1 MNILTVSSSAGEA
14 PDKYNSPD
22 INHSSVTEMP
32 SMVTSNPLDKM
43 DFSSREFRAGV
54 EGLADKLQ
62 VRMITY
68 LIIKCHHDYLL
79 SGDETS

>member
-1 MNILTVSSSAGEA
+1 MFILTVSPTAGEA
-14 PDKYNSPD
+14 PDKYNNPD
-22 INHSSVTEMP
+22 ISHSSVTEMP

-62 VRMITY
+62 VRMITF
-68 LIIKCHHDYLL
+68 LIFKYP
-79 SGDETS
+79 